1 MIENDCKGVSME
13 ALHLN
18 LKSIQEQ
25 KASWEA
31 QGFKLPQYDIEKVR
45 ENTKKHPRWVHF
57 GAGNIFRAFPARIQD
72 ELLDEGLVDYG
83 VIVAET
89 FQPAKLKLIFD
100 RHDCLSTAV
109 TLKGDGDL
117 DLRVVGA
124 IAETVEADGE
134 DPDQWARIVEIF
146 RQESLSVVSFT
157 ITEKGYSIRDSQGKL
172 QAYVEDQMKDPFMKA
187 TNTPGLITK
196 LLAERFEAGAY
207 PLTLVSMDNC
217 SHNGDLLKASVLAYA
232 KAWVENGFLPE
243 AFLAY
248 VEDGTKISFPW
259 SMIDKITPVADEA
272 VGKLL
277 LEKGYQDIHGEDMGG
292 RIQPPSYANAEET
305 EYLVIEDSFTNGRP
319 LWDKKGIIFT
329 DRETVDRVE
338 TMKVTTCLNP
348 LHTALAVFGCLLGY
362 NYIHD
367 EMKDE
372 DLLNLIKGIGYV
384 ESLPVVVNPGILD
397 PKEFI
402 DTVIEVR
409 FPNPFLPDTPQRIA
423 TDTSQKVSVRYGKT
437 LTQYLEQAP
446 EKLKDLVYIPTVLAG
461 WLRYLLA
468 VDDEGQAMAV
478 SPDPLKESLQ
488 EELASIS
495 LGNNEGSDDILRAIL
510 SRPALFGVDLAQ
522 CGLIEKV
529 IEIFHE
535 MNEGPGKVRAYLEKL
550 PRVE

>member
-1 MIENDCKGVSME
+1 ME

-25 KASWEA
+25 KSAWQA
-31 QGFKLPQYDIEKVR
+31 QGFALPQYDIEKVR
-45 ENTKKHPRWVHF
+45 ENTKKNPRWVHF

-124 IAETVEADGE
+124 IAETVEADGK

-157 ITEKGYSIRDSQGKL
+157 ITEKGYSIRDGQGKL
-172 QAYVEDQMKDPFMKA
+172 QAYVEDQMKDPAMQA
-187 TNTPGLITK
+187 TTAPGIITK

-217 SHNGDLLKASVLAYA
+217 SHNGDLLKSSVLAYA
-232 KAWVENGFLPE
+232 EAWVKNGFLPE

-248 VEDGTKISFPW
+248 VEDSDKISFPW

-277 LEKGYQDIHGEDMGG
+277 LEKGYQDIHGEEMDG
-292 RIQPPSYANAEET
+292 RVQPPSYANAEET

-319 LWDKKGIIFT
+319 QWDKKGIIFT

-367 EMKDE
+367 EMEDE
-372 DLLNLIKGIGYV
+372 DLVNLIKGIGYV

-402 DTVIEVR
+402 DTVINVR

-437 LTQYLEQAP
+437 LTQYLDQAP
-446 EKLKDLVYIPTVLAG
+446 EKLDDLIYIPTVLAG

-468 VDDEGQAMAV
+468 VDDEGQDMAV
-478 SPDPLKESLQ
+478 SPDPLKDSLQ
-488 EELASIS
+488 GELAPVK
-495 LGNNEGSDDILRAIL
+495 LGQSKDADPILRDIL
-510 SRPALFGVDLAQ
+510 SREALFGVDLAK
-522 CGLIEKV
+522 CGLIDKV

-535 MNEGPGKVRAYLEKL
+535 MNEGPGKVRAYLENL